1 MNELD
6 KLQRLNR
13 LARLVEKVGGTLEG
27 RKKLHKLVYLCQD
40 RGIDFGQDFVFH
52 QYGVFSPGLADDLQQ
67 AVKWDVLREERVDSG
82 EKTTYRISL
91 GTEAQPHFSEWD
103 ATFVA
108 PLAEESAATLEVL
121 GAIVYLA
128 RHGYEG
134 TELLER
140 LRSLK
145 GHLSNHFDRSL
156 DMAATYFDI
165 RL

>member
-1 MNELD
+1 MD
-6 KLQRLNR
+6 RLQRLDR

-67 AVKWDVLREERVDSG
+67 AVKWDVLYEERVDSA

-91 GTEAQPHFSEWD
+91 GAEAQPHLSEWD

-145 GHLSNHFDRSL
+145 GHLSNHFDRAL
-156 DMAATYFDI
+156 DLAATHFDI
-165 RL
+165 RP